1 MTHPDLSRPPEQL
14 LKVWAVGPAIILASI
29 AVSVRGYRHYE
40 IDRIISRANAFT
52 VMVGVLAAT
61 FSATVTVAQRLL
73 LALFGPEALGGP
85 ALGCQLFLASGGSP
99 RR

>member
-1 MTHPDLSRPPEQL
+1 M

-29 AVSVRGYRHYE
+29 AVSVRGYRLYE
-40 IDRIISRANAFT
+40 IDRIISRTNAFM

-61 FSATVTVAQRLL
+61 FAPMVSVAQQLL
-73 LALFGPEALGGP
+73 PALFGPEALGGP
-85 ALGCQLFLASGGSP
+85 AQGCQLFLASDGSP